1 MTNVSDTILIAEDD
15 PVYRS
20 FIRQAIAES
29 DLCGLNVEEATDGG
43 AAVRLAKQLR
53 AKFVV
58 LDLQMPVLSGVEAA
72 RQIWSFEPRTS
83 ILFWSNFADES
94 YVRGLARIVPTEA
107 SYGYLLKSSFS
118 SRLRGAL
125 EGVFLDGQCII
136 DREIRGIQA
145 RAEKWNETLSNAEY
159 DMLVDISLGLTDLA
173 IAGRHGLSTRGVQS
187 RLQKLYTKLGVNIPE
202 TGGGD
207 AIFNP
212 RSRAVCVAVL
222 RGIINAELIGRL
234 RQQEAA
240 GAGP

>member
-1 MTNVSDTILIAEDD
+1 MSDTILIAEDD

-20 FIRQAIAES
+20 FIREAIAES
-29 DLCGLNVEEATDGG
+29 ELPQMKVEEAADGG
-43 AAVRLAKQLR
+43 AAVRLVKQLR
-53 AKFVV
+53 AKYVV
-58 LDLQMPVLSGVEAA
+58 LDLQMPVMSGVEAA
-72 RQIWSFEPRTS
+72 RQIWFHDPSIC

-94 YVRGLARIVPTEA
+94 YVRGLARIVPPEA
-107 SYGYLLKSSFS
+107 SYGYLLKSSSS

-125 EGVFLDGQCII
+125 EGVFLDGHCII

-145 RAEKWNETLSNAEY
+145 RAEKWSETLSNAEY

-187 RLQKLYTKLGVNIPE
+187 RLQKLYTKLGVNAQDADDGE
-202 TGGGD
+202 

-222 RGIINAELIGRL
+222 RGIINAELIGL
-234 RQQEAA
+234 RQQQEAA
-240 GAGP
+240 GSAV